1 MATTNFSFNLKTII
15 HAQESGINDLP
26 ALFSRLGAK
35 RIVLFTDNGLASLGF
50 VAKFEAIFTNQ
61 TDVGIAGVFTDIEP
75 DAGCDNVNA
84 AIEFTR
90 SVNADAILS
99 VGGGSVIDASKGV
112 KYAMHKGLD
121 DIRTVIAGGGHM
133 DVWPNN
139 RNITV
144 PHIAVPTTAGTGA
157 EASPIAV
164 FFNEQEKIK
173 ASLVASGLEADIAVL
188 DPVLTTKLPA
198 ALTRS
203 TAMDALTHA
212 IEAVVSPLSN
222 PFTDAYSIQAIK
234 LITHNLPIVLGQ
246 PENLTARAELLQ
258 ASTMAISAFY
268 SSLAG
273 IPIHNCA
280 HAVGAICHIPP
291 GDANTVLMPIVI
303 EALPEFY
310 LANAKKLQAALSLQ
324 VSDTD
329 ESALAAVIDFLKS
342 LQQTTAAMTS
352 FADWTIDAVA
362 QAEIVDAIRKDIC
375 FQFYPITDAK
385 IEQIITAAI

>member
-50 VAKFEAIFTNQ
+50 VAKFEAIFANQ
-61 TDVGIAGVFTDIEP
+61 TDVGIAGVFTDIES
-75 DAGCDNVNA
+75 DAGCDNINA

-268 SSLAG
+268 SSLGG

-280 HAVGAICHIPP
+280 HAFGAISHIPH

-310 LANAKKLQAALSLQ
+310 LAKAKKLQAAFSLQ
-324 VSDTD
+324 VSDTN

-352 FADWTIDAVA
+352 FADWTVDAAA
-362 QAEIVDAIRKDIC
+362 QVEIADAIRKDIC

>member
-50 VAKFEAIFTNQ
+50 VAKFEAIFANQ
-61 TDVGIAGVFTDIEP
+61 TDVGIAGVFTDIES
-75 DAGCDNVNA
+75 DAGCDNINA

-268 SSLAG
+268 SSLGG

-280 HAVGAICHIPP
+280 HAFGAISHIPH

-310 LANAKKLQAALSLQ
+310 LAKAKKLQAAFSLQ
-324 VSDTD
+324 VSDTN

-352 FADWTIDAVA
+352 FADWTVDAAA
-362 QAEIVDAIRKDIC
+362 QAEIADAIRKDIC

>member
-50 VAKFEAIFTNQ
+50 VAKFEAIFANQ
-61 TDVGIAGVFTDIEP
+61 TDVGIAGIFADIEP
-75 DAGCDNVNA
+75 DAGCDNINA

-268 SSLAG
+268 SSLGG

-280 HAVGAICHIPP
+280 HAFGAICHIPH

>member
-50 VAKFEAIFTNQ
+50 VAKFEVIFANQ
-61 TDVGIAGVFTDIEP
+61 TDVGIAGVFTDIES
-75 DAGCDNVNA
+75 DAGCDNINA

-268 SSLAG
+268 SSLGG

-280 HAVGAICHIPP
+280 HAFGAISHIPH

-310 LANAKKLQAALSLQ
+310 LAKAKKLQAAFSLQ
-324 VSDTD
+324 VSDTN

-352 FADWTIDAVA
+352 FADWTVDAAA
-362 QAEIVDAIRKDIC
+362 QVEIADAIRKDIC